1 MAVIVT
7 QGLRVLLQNLRC
19 GVSAPPPRPRVRDC
33 RRCARRYLLSDNVI
47 RLLEFQQKKV
57 ALANQLYISRDQYFK
72 SIQEKLNKNELILK
86 DDLKMLLHLCQMP
99 ADVELA
105 KDVIYRYHAENKNM
119 AFGEFKFGPLFV
131 RLCYE
136 LGLEGTAEEMVKDQN
151 LKGFF
156 NDSTSFNILMDMLF
170 MKESYERALG
180 VLLEMKN
187 QEIRFNKDTYTLAF
201 AICYKLNTIES
212 YKFCTALLEELLTSG
227 SFVPRHAFCFAV
239 AFTIKQNDI
248 EKASSIF
255 SRIIHMNNNICHNL
269 HVYLLALSGEQQ
281 NLISA
286 LEAALGCS
294 VSKLVKKVSFSQEV
308 MAVVQEAM
316 ENNTELQSQYEDI
329 YGLLQKSGQITALSL
344 DDILC
349 QTPVG
354 RKPLNPLLDQRKI
367 SRRTFKPLRSA
378 LLSE

>member
-7 QGLRVLLQNLRC
+7 RGLRDLLQTLRC
-19 GVSAPPPRPRVRDC
+19 GVFAPPPPPRLRDC

-72 SIQEKLNKNELILK
+72 SIQEKLKKNELILK
-86 DDLKMLLHLCQMP
+86 DDLKILLHLCQIP
-99 ADVELA
+99 AEVELA

-119 AFGEFKFGPLFV
+119 AFGEFKFGPLFI

-212 YKFCTALLEELLTSG
+212 YKFCTALLEEILTRG

-239 AFTIKQNDI
+239 ALAIKQNDI
-248 EKASSIF
+248 EKASSVF
-255 SRIIHMNNNICHNL
+255 SRIIHSNNNICHNL

-286 LEAALGCS
+286 LEAALGSS

-316 ENNTELQSQYEDI
+316 ESSTELQSQYEDI
-329 YGLLQKSGQITALSL
+329 YGLLQQSGQITALSL

-354 RKPLNPLLDQRKI
+354 RKLLNPLLDQRKI